1 MGLIDESTRW
11 FFLLPSSKEV
21 EERHVYD
28 VAFGIRILLAKK
40 IQYKDITVF
49 IDMYVKDK
57 VELVF
62 SKIGIPLPSKIYSTS
77 DLEICL
83 ENNVYKN
90 AVVFVTGHGSENG
103 LDSVPPITP
112 YKLYEKFQTTIN
124 FRRVVFYFGQCYAGI
139 FDYMPL
145 STHLELSKNTKCNM
159 VAIGSTGLST
169 SISIP
174 IEVSKVKWVANIF
187 LFYVLH
193 SIFYNKDID
202 GDGKF
207 TVMDSFKVATINT
220 NRYLKK
226 QIKQSYTESLSQYF
240 TLGVSIQTSE
250 SKDIADSY
258 TDSLYLQRLALEKK
272 LKKLDS
278 IDQIPWILNARI
290 AMSTQF

>member
-1 MGLIDESTRW
+1 MGLIDESIRW

-40 IQYKDITVF
+40 IQYKDIAVF
-49 IDMYVKDK
+49 IDRYVKDK

-62 SKIGIPLPSKIYSTS
+62 SKLGIYLPSKIYSTS
-77 DLEICL
+77 ELEFCL

-103 LDSVPPITP
+103 LDSVPSITP
-112 YKLYEKFQTTIN
+112 YKLYEKFQSTIN

-139 FDYMPL
+139 FNYMPL
-145 STHLELSKNTKCNM
+145 STHLGLNKNTKCNM

-174 IEVSKVKWVANIF
+174 ISIPVGTNEVKWVANIF
-187 LFYVLH
+187 LFYILH
-193 SIFYNKDID
+193 SILYNRDID

-207 TVMDSFKVATINT
+207 TVMDSFKEVLIN
-220 NRYLKK
+220 
-226 QIKQSYTESLSQYF
+226 
-240 TLGVSIQTSE
+240 
-250 SKDIADSY
+250 SKA
-258 TDSLYLQRLALEKK
+258 
-272 LKKLDS
+272 
-278 IDQIPWILNARI
+278 N
-290 AMSTQF
+290 